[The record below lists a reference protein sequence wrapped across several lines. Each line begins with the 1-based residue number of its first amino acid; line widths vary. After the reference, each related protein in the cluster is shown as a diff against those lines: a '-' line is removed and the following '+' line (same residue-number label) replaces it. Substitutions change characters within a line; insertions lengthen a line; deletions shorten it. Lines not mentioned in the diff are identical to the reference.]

1 MKQIQ
6 RVFLFFSFSFL
17 FLFFFFSFSFL
28 FFSFSS
34 LASPRLFTLLSG
46 TYCYLFLPVLEIEI
60 FFKTPTSTA
69 IEIFVVELGVS
80 NWEGRRGE
88 TVLFFERTVL
98 PKEKKKKEKKK
109 RQVGGQRGGPHKPTP
124 PNGLFLFSSFLPSF
138 FISFYLFNY
147 LTFFFVHKLIFYAT
161 SRRSRDYKRGWVLE
175 FVLLVV
181 TK

>member
-1 MKQIQ
+1 MWNFSSIPVKQIQ

-98 PKEKKKKEKKK
+98 SKEEKKKEKKK
-109 RQVGGQRGGPHKPTP
+109 TSGWADRWSPQTNPTQRTFP
-124 PNGLFLFSSFLPSF
+124 LFLFSSFLLYLF
-138 FISFYLFNY
+138 LFIYLFN
-147 LTFFFVHKLIFYAT
+147 FFFCP
-161 SRRSRDYKRGWVLE
+161 
-175 FVLLVV
+175 
-181 TK
+181 